1 MHRAPD
7 RPSVLTG
14 NVQTTRTRLRTL
26 AAALAV
32 VVALLAAGGGQ
43 GAESPAAPEVGAAA
57 WRGFVDGERSAV
69 AVGERMIVVLRN
81 PSLADRVAEAG
92 GRATESA
99 MRTWT
104 AAALAAQKQIAARL
118 SREGIRLVP
127 EYVYTRTFNGF
138 AAPID
143 GRALALLERD
153 PDVLGVYPVRAAY
166 PASLSRAELRG
177 PQFGVGGGRRI
188 DLGVA
193 GFDGRGV
200 TVALLDT
207 GVDATHPFIRDRL
220 LDGVDILDPDARAL
234 ARPHP
239 NEPMRLE
246 RHGTQMAGLLAG
258 SGGPG
263 GIRGVA
269 PGTSILPIRIAG
281 WQPSA
286 EGGYAVYSR
295 TDQLLAGLERAVDP
309 DADGDVLDAA
319 RVAVIGVAEPFASFP
334 DGPVARAVAGAARL
348 DTLVV
353 VPAGNEG
360 PAGPGYGSIA
370 GPGGSPAALTVGA
383 ADLRRE
389 TATVRVVVRA
399 GLRVVLDRKL
409 PLGGA
414 VAPRTPLSLAVA
426 RPRRSVASGPR
437 GTPLARYFDDGGYSI
452 VAGRAAFLARA
463 DGPTDDAREAVLAGA
478 AAILVD
484 GVVPA
489 GALGLDDRLD
499 VPVVGLPS
507 AEAAALRA
515 AIARGTDVSVS
526 IGAPGWQVNG
536 RRASI
541 APFSSHGLA
550 FGGGVKPEV
559 ATAGVELVTADPGRN
574 DDRTARYGTISGS
587 SAAAALAGGAAAVL
601 AQARPELDAAA
612 LKGTLVGTAVP
623 VDRSPVAAQGAGVID
638 LGAATAAEV
647 IADPAAVGFGAADE
661 AGWRAVRRIAVR
673 NVSTRRVTVRVAASA
688 EGIAGVTVTA
698 KPARLRLSA
707 GQQRLV
713 TLTARVSFLPRGLGA
728 IEGRAR
734 LEVSG
739 GGQLYVPWA
748 VALPVQGSALI
759 GGISLSARSFRASD
773 RAPAVLTVQAG
784 QVRDLA
790 GRRQLRPVERLDVE
804 LWRGGERVGLLA
816 RLRDVLP
823 GRYAFGLTGRGPR
836 GGALAHGAYT
846 LRVVALPPDG
856 PAEAE
861 VIGFRIR

>member
-1 MHRAPD
+1 MHRVRD
-7 RPSVLTG
+7 
-14 NVQTTRTRLRTL
+14 RLRL
-26 AAALAV
+26 AGALAV
-32 VVALLAAGGGQ
+32 VTALLAAGGGQ
-43 GAESPAAPEVGAAA
+43 GADSRGALEGGAAG

-69 AVGERMIVVLRN
+69 AVGERMIVVLGN
-81 PSLADRVAEAG
+81 PSLADRLAEAG
-92 GRATESA
+92 GHATESQ
-99 MRTWT
+99 MRAWT
-104 AAALAAQKQIAARL
+104 GAALAGQKQIAARL
-118 SREGIRLVP
+118 SSEGIQLVP
-127 EYVYTRTFNGF
+127 DFVYTRTFNGF

-153 PDVLGVYPVRAAY
+153 PDVVGVYPVRAAY
-166 PASLSRAELRG
+166 PASLSQAELRA
-177 PQFGVGGGRRI
+177 PPFAAGGGRRT
-188 DLGVA
+188 DLGLP

-200 TVALLDT
+200 TIALLDT

-220 LDGVDILDPDARAL
+220 LDGVDVIDPGSRAR

-246 RHGTQMAGLLAG
+246 RHGTQIAGLLAG

-269 PGTSILPIRIAG
+269 PSASILPIRIAG

-286 EGGYAVYSR
+286 EGGFAVYSR
-295 TDQLLAGLERAVDP
+295 TDQLLAGLELAVDP
-309 DADGDVLDAA
+309 DADGDVLDAV
-319 RVAVIGVAEPFASFP
+319 RVAVVGVTEPFAAFP

-360 PAGPGYGSIA
+360 PAGPGYGSIG

-399 GLRVVLDRKL
+399 GLRVVLDQEL

-414 VAPRTPLSLAVA
+414 AAPRAPLSLAVA
-426 RPRRSVASGPR
+426 RPRQNVGSGPR
-437 GTPLARYFDDGGYSI
+437 GERLARYFDDRGYSV
-452 VAGRAAFLARA
+452 VAGRAAFLPRA
-463 DGPTDDAREAVLAGA
+463 GGPIDDARDAVLAGA

-507 AEAAALRA
+507 AAAAALRS
-515 AIARGTDVSVS
+515 AIARGLDVR
-526 IGAPGWQVNG
+526 ILLGAPGWRANG

-550 FGGGVKPEV
+550 FGGGVKPEL

-574 DDRTARYGTISGS
+574 ADRTARYGTISGS
-587 SAAAALAGGAAAVL
+587 SAAAALAAGAAAVL
-601 AQARPELDAAA
+601 AQARPHLDAVA
-612 LKGTLVGTAVP
+612 LKGVLVGTAIP
-623 VDRSPVAAQGAGVID
+623 VGRSPVAAQGAGVLD

-647 IADPAAVGFGAADE
+647 VSAPAAVGFGAADK

-673 NVSTRRVTVRVAASA
+673 NVSTRRVAVEVAASE
-688 EGIAGVTVTA
+688 EGIAGVLVTA
-698 KPARLRLSA
+698 KPVRFRLGA
-707 GQQRLV
+707 GQQRIV

-734 LEVSG
+734 LEVFG
-739 GGQLYVPWA
+739 GGRLYVPWA
-748 VALPVQGSALI
+748 VALPVRGSALI
-759 GGISLSARSFRASD
+759 GDIRLSVRSFRASD

-790 GRRQLRPVERLDVE
+790 GRRQLRPVSRLDVE
-804 LWRGGERVGLLA
+804 LWRGGERLGVLA

-823 GRYAFGLTGRGPR
+823 GRYTFGLTGRGPR
-836 GGALAHGAYT
+836 GGALARGVYT
-846 LRVVALPPDG
+846 LRVVALPPEG
-856 PAEAE
+856 PAQAE
-861 VIGFRIR
+861 VVGFRIR